1 MESALI
7 NILTSLLS
15 YYMPI
20 DDDRI
25 RISIAVSSPIIC
37 LYIITKISENIKFFK
52 MFSVFFQKTNCLT
65 INDEKL
71 IKEINIYVEKKYNN
85 KLKNILLG
93 KDSIYIPNENSAI
106 SDKFNYLNEMHTIDI
121 SYVENKSSDSK
132 TETLNEKSLVL
143 TTKSN
148 MDILKNY
155 LNMIKAGSS
164 DLDLGRLEIYN
175 LIKKYKKDET
185 ELKWENSKKI
195 CTRTLKNTIVDK
207 NTGGNF
213 FEDIE
218 NFVDSQQLYY
228 EKGISYKRGYFIYG
242 QPGTGKTTL
251 IKTIANVYKLPIF
264 IMDLKIIDN
273 NASLLKLCHDV
284 SNYIETGQK
293 HILLFEDYDRCT
305 VGSYDNNITTNCF
318 LNILDGVDEFH
329 GRITILTANNT
340 DVIFNN
346 KALIRPGRIDK
357 LICIEQCTPLQ
368 IEKIIE
374 YQCDTTLEENTINE
388 QVYITTAQ
396 LYQLIHEIKEPSEII
411 AIINKTI
418 NFKEKRIES
427 VINADFEKVEDSSTK
442 KPLTRNHRKAN
453 KIEKNIER
461 YKKNIEIFTTMLEYE
476 KNELKI
482 AVLNEKINKNTIFL
496 KNSELQLKIQK
507 IRSN

>member
-1 MESALI
+1 M
-7 NILTSLLS
+7 
-15 YYMPI
+15 
-20 DDDRI
+20 
-25 RISIAVSSPIIC
+25 
-37 LYIITKISENIKFFK
+37 
-52 MFSVFFQKTNCLT
+52 
-65 INDEKL
+65 
-71 IKEINIYVEKKYNN
+71 
-85 KLKNILLG
+85 
-93 KDSIYIPNENSAI
+93 
-106 SDKFNYLNEMHTIDI
+106 
-121 SYVENKSSDSK
+121 
-132 TETLNEKSLVL
+132 
-143 TTKSN
+143 
-148 MDILKNY
+148 
-155 LNMIKAGSS
+155 
-164 DLDLGRLEIYN
+164 
-175 LIKKYKKDET
+175 
-185 ELKWENSKKI
+185 
-195 CTRTLKNTIVDK
+195 
-207 NTGGNF
+207 
-213 FEDIE
+213 
-218 NFVDSQQLYY
+218 YY

-242 QPGTGKTTL
+242 EPGTGKTTL

-305 VGSYDNNITTNCF
+305 VGSYDNDITTNCF

-374 YQCDTTLEENTINE
+374 YQCDTTLEENTINN

-442 KPLTRNHRKAN
+442 KPLTRNHRKTN

-461 YKKNIEIFTTMLEYE
+461 YKKNLEIFTTILEHE

-482 AVLNEKINKNTIFL
+482 AILNEKINKNTIFL